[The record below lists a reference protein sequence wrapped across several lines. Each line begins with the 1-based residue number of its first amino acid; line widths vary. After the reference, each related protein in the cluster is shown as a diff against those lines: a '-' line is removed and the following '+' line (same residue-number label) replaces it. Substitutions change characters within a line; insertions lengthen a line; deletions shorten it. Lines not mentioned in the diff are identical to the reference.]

1 MYWVPAIIVALVL
14 VAFGFWTQRP
24 KARLE
29 RRVRHGTRTYAAL
42 VHLPPKLA
50 AESLERAIAEKAR
63 RFPGRSRAWYVEQ
76 VVLDLK
82 RDRR

>member
-1 MYWVPAIIVALVL
+1 MEWLAIAVFVL
-14 VAFGFWTQRP
+14 LASGAAGLYLRP
-24 KARLE
+24 SARLE
-29 RRVRHGTRTYAAL
+29 RRRRRAAAAYAAR

-63 RFPGRSRAWYVEQ
+63 RFPGKSRAWYTEQ
-76 VVLDLK
+76 VLLELR